1 MRLSAVGR
9 FLLVALA
16 GLLCL
21 MPVWYYFS
29 SVLAAPV
36 FFLAGETASAVFHW
50 ALSYERKETVGV
62 LRTVLKVVSV
72 QDGQFKSGKLAP
84 LVDYRLLGYGI
95 VIFWAL
101 LLASFPKGWLRKL
114 VVGSL
119 VMLVIQAVNVGLQW
133 CNDVLNRAGREVF
146 VQTGLPGWVAEVVAF
161 LYHFNLFIFTALAP
175 VMLWL
180 LLDRAFL
187 AKLHTEARAA
197 LQPPPTP

>member
-36 FFLAGETASAVFHW
+36 FFLAGESASAVFHW

-101 LLASFPKGWLRKL
+101 LLASLPIVVLRVTVELTADQLVAKL
-114 VVGSL
+114 VLSSTPPSL
-119 VMLVIQAVNVGLQW
+119 A
-133 CNDVLNRAGREVF
+133 
-146 VQTGLPGWVAEVVAF
+146 
-161 LYHFNLFIFTALAP
+161 
-175 VMLWL
+175 
-180 LLDRAFL
+180 
-187 AKLHTEARAA
+187 
-197 LQPPPTP
+197 